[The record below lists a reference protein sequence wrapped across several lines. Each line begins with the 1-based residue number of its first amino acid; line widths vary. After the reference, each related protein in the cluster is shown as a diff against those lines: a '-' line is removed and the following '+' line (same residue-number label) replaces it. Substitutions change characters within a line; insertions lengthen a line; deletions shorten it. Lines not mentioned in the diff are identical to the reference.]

1 MQKGCNDSQISG
13 VQPFLF
19 LWFHFRMKSQR
30 EAFDEESL
38 RLAAK
43 KPLV

>member
-1 MQKGCNDSQISG
+1 
-13 VQPFLF
+13 VRLF
-19 LWFHFRMKSQR
+19 VFVVSLRTKSQR

-43 KPLV
+43 TFNEIVTDGA